1 MVMSV
6 TSKLL
11 KNQFPQFLIP
21 LAELHGR
28 SKANMKTLIIPNK
41 IPPTQMGHCFPK
53 MESYPFLKASPSDSG
68 SRIELSLMSKS
79 IYL

>member
-21 LAELHGR
+21 FAELHGR
-28 SKANMKTLIIPNK
+28 SKANIKTLIIPNK

-53 MESYPFLKASPSDSG
+53 SASYPILQASRRDSG
-68 SRIELSLMSKS
+68 SRIELSLMVG
-79 IYL
+79 